1 MCAPSHRILRT
12 NISYIVLYSN
22 IHFLC
27 VKNDS
32 ALEPNSDAVDFGFLN
47 QIRPMALSNDVDT
60 DSACEDI
67 DDDFNDEDVK
77 PMIPQKV
84 ITMADEA
91 LSGLPPR
98 LEFWSCCSI
107 LK

>member
-1 MCAPSHRILRT
+1 M
-12 NISYIVLYSN
+12 
-22 IHFLC
+22 
-27 VKNDS
+27 
-32 ALEPNSDAVDFGFLN
+32 
-47 QIRPMALSNDVDT
+47 SNDVDT

-98 LEFWSCCSI
+98 FLFDTAVY
-107 LK
+107 

>member
-1 MCAPSHRILRT
+1 MHTSCLIG
-12 NISYIVLYSN
+12 V
-22 IHFLC
+22 
-27 VKNDS
+27 
-32 ALEPNSDAVDFGFLN
+32 GFLV
-47 QIRPMALSNDVDT
+47 QIRPKALSNDVDT

-98 LEFWSCCSI
+98 FYI
-107 LK
+107 